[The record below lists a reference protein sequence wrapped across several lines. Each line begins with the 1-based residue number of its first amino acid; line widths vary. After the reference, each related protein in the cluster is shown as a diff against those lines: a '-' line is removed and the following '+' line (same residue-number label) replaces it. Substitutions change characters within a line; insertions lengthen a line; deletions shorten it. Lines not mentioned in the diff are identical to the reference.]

1 MANSYS
7 KLYIQ
12 AVFAVKYRRAVLHK
26 EWRQQ
31 VFAMMGHLIN
41 ETGCKTMI
49 VNGVEDHVHL
59 FFSLKP
65 TLSLS
70 EVMKVVKA
78 KSSKFINESG
88 FLNHRFEWQRGYAV
102 FSYSQSSVNNVYNYI
117 ERQEKHHDKKA
128 LKKEIVEFFDAF
140 QVEYDEKYIFEELQ

>member
-1 MANSYS
+1 MANSYNQV
-7 KLYIQ
+7 YIQ

-26 EWRQQ
+26 EWRHQ
-31 VFAMMGHLIN
+31 VFAVMGNLIN

-65 TLSLS
+65 TLSLA

-88 FLNHRFEWQRGYAV
+88 FLSHRFEWQRGYGV
-102 FSYSQSSVNNVYNYI
+102 FSYSQSAVKNVFNYI
-117 ERQEKHHDKKA
+117 ERQERHHAKKSM
-128 LKKEIVEFFDAF
+128 KEEYIEYLERFEI
-140 QVEYDEKYIFEELQ
+140 EYDEKYIFEELK

>member
-1 MANSYS
+1 MANSYNQV
-7 KLYIQ
+7 YIQ

-31 VFAMMGHLIN
+31 VFAVMGNLIN

-65 TLSLS
+65 TLSLA
-70 EVMKVVKA
+70 EVMKIVKA
-78 KSSKFINESG
+78 KSSKFINESD
-88 FLNHRFEWQRGYAV
+88 FLSHRFEWQRGYGV
-102 FSYSQSSVNNVYNYI
+102 FSYSQSAVKNVFNYI
-117 ERQEKHHDKKA
+117 ERQERHHAKKSMKDEYIEY
-128 LKKEIVEFFDAF
+128 LERFEI
-140 QVEYDEKYIFEELQ
+140 EYDEKYIFEELI